1 MKLKSDKLIQTSIHR
16 INHLIGLDWD
26 LKCVDTRYVMHAS
39 HPYLEK
45 YIHPSNSSLSNIMSH
60 KKMI

>member
-26 LKCVDTRYVMHAS
+26 LKCVDTRYVTHAS

-45 YIHPSNSSLSNIMSH
+45 YIHQIRHFLITYLT
-60 KKMI
+60 KK